1 MKKVLSILLCIT
13 LLFSLGAIVVQAIPA
28 GDLWVNGEDYYSSES
43 CSGTGWTWSGSTL
56 TLTNYSGDFIQLPEG
71 KDVTINFS
79 GSNTITSET
88 YGINIDAAT
97 LTLSGSGTLTINATD
112 SAIRGDNTSTV
123 KISSGTYELIS
134 SAAEA
139 VRIDGTLTVNGDTV
153 HAKTSANAPAIVVYG
168 FKLYDNIGKAWLDEV
183 DTHAINF
190 GTNVA
195 YTNSSIKNVDLS
207 LDKTSEGYNDY
218 YDDYY
223 DSSYYSDP
231 GGTGA
236 KWNRS
241 YQYKLIVSATANDVT
256 LDTTNSAWTYA
267 GSYSKDV
274 TIKKN
279 VTTDKITP
287 KSGSIVKRE
296 TLAGSS
302 SDVLVI
308 TLKER
313 VKISISQ
320 FISGTY
326 LTNQTANLK
335 VFNAN
340 GTSQI
345 TSGNICTCYIVKLYD
360 SPSSTTPIDQC
371 VVVLKGDVNSD
382 GDVSLQDYGK
392 IKEDTKPKSTKRI
405 TNIYQRS
412 AADFNLDGD
421 VTLQDY
427 GKIKTFTKPKVK

>member
-1 MKKVLSILLCIT
+1 MRNALSILLCIT
-13 LLFSLGAIVVQAIPA
+13 LLFSLTVIVAQAEPEVIVV
-28 GDLWVNGEDYYSSES
+28 NGTPTTAT
-43 CSGTGWTWSGSTL
+43 SGTGWTWNGSTL
-56 TLTNYSGDFIQLPEG
+56 ALSNYSGDYIEFPEG
-71 KDVTINFS
+71 KNATIILS
-79 GSNTITSET
+79 GSNTITSST
-88 YGINIDAAT
+88 YGIHIDAST

-123 KISSGTYELIS
+123 TISNGTYELIS
-134 SAAEA
+134 STAEA
-139 VRIDGTLTVNGDTV
+139 VRVDGTLTINGDTV
-153 HAKTSANAPAIVVYG
+153 HAKTSGNVPAIVVYG
-168 FKLYDNIGKAWLDEV
+168 FKLYDNIGKTWLDDV

-218 YDDYY
+218 YDDYYDAYY

-274 TIKKN
+274 TIKKS
-279 VTTDKITP
+279 VITDKITP
-287 KSGSIVKRE
+287 KSGSIVKRQA
-296 TLAGSS
+296 LDGSS

-326 LTNQTANLK
+326 LTNPTANLK

-340 GTSQI
+340 GTSQV
-345 TSGNICTCYIVKLYD
+345 TSGNICTCYVVKLYD
-360 SPSSTTPIDQC
+360 SPTSTTPIDQC

-392 IKEDTKPKSTKRI
+392 IKTHTKPKSTQRI
-405 TNIYQRS
+405 TNIYQYA